1 MMMGINDDDD
11 YNDKCDDDYN
21 NNCDNN
27 YDTNLTKTHII

>member
-1 MMMGINDDDD
+1 MGINDDDD